1 MPNRQVQRTAITG
14 WKLLAL
20 VMIAGLIGAQL
31 VRADDAYLTGSG
43 QGYNNGCDAE
53 QGAYPSAY
61 VNTFEDGYD
70 FCLGQ
75 IIRCGTIF
83 SICRLLDAMGPSAAG
98 PAAGPAQLY
107 FAQRATPRH
116 E

>member
-1 MPNRQVQRTAITG
+1 MPTQPAQSTANG
-14 WKLLAL
+14 VRKLLAL
-20 VMIAGLIGAQL
+20 AAIAGLIGAQL

-61 VNTFEDGYD
+61 VNTFEDGYG

-83 SICRLLDAMGPSAAG
+83 SICRLLDAMGPSAVG
-98 PAAGPAQLY
+98 PAAGRAQLC
-107 FAQRATPRH
+107 FAETCHPVP
-116 E
+116 